1 MSVLARFLASRR
13 EQLLAR
19 FEEEVSGLLAP
30 RGLSR
35 GELRNHLPDFLD
47 DVAQALGEDPST
59 RKRLLAHNPTSGE
72 HGRQRLRV
80 GFDLDSLVREYG
92 LLSDCILR
100 LLEEEG
106 VAPPLTELRVLWDCL
121 AAASADSVTQ
131 YVAHAQGLVRQG
143 EARLQAILDNAPA
156 AFYLKDREGR
166 WLLVNRQMERLF
178 GRPRRELLGLKD
190 SDVLAGEAAAAIR
203 ANDVRVLQTGQPLES
218 EEVVPFPDG
227 PRTFLSL
234 KFPLLDA
241 QGRCEALCGI
251 STDIT
256 ERKHTEEF
264 QQRILGIV
272 SHDVRGPLSAIT
284 LSAAMLE
291 QLGLTPVQRRHM
303 ARITTSTHRIEEL
316 VASLLDFALARMG
329 RQLPL
334 RREPVELEALVRAA
348 LDEVQAA
355 HPEGRLQCEAQG
367 DTRGEWDPARLL
379 QVTGNLLTN
388 ALKYGT
394 PGTPVR
400 ARVHGTG
407 GSVVLQV
414 HNQGTP
420 IPAAV
425 LPQLFKP
432 FRRGAHD
439 GDMRTEGVGLGLYI
453 VSEVVRAHGGT
464 VHAESSAD
472 GGTTFTLELP
482 RVPPDAR

>member
-1 MSVLARFLASRR
+1 MSVLARFLDSRR

-30 RGLSR
+30 QGLTRS
-35 GELRNHLPDFLD
+35 ELRDHLPHFLD
-47 DVAQALGEDPST
+47 DVAQALREDPSS

-92 LLSDCILR
+92 LLSDCLLR
-100 LLEEEG
+100 MLEEEG
-106 VAPPLTELRVLWDCL
+106 LAVPLPELRVLWDCL

-131 YVAHAQGLVRQG
+131 YVAHAQGLLRQS
-143 EARLQAILDNAPA
+143 EARLQAILDNAPTA
-156 AFYLKDREGR
+156 VYLKDREGR
-166 WLLVNRQMERLF
+166 WLFVNRQMEVLF
-178 GRPRRELLGLKD
+178 NRPRRELLGRKD
-190 SDVLAGEAAAAIR
+190 SDVLTGEAAAAIR
-203 ANDVRVLQTGQPLES
+203 ANDVRVLETGQPLES

-291 QLGLTPVQRRHM
+291 QLGVTPVQLRHVR
-303 ARITTSTHRIEEL
+303 RITTSTHRIEEL
-316 VASLLDFALARMG
+316 VASLLDFALARLG
-329 RQLPL
+329 RRLPL
-334 RREPVELEALVRAA
+334 RRESVELEALVRAA
-348 LDEVQAA
+348 MDEVQAS
-355 HPEGRLQCEAQG
+355 HPDARLQCEAQG

-388 ALKYGT
+388 ALKYGAPDT
-394 PGTPVR
+394 AVR
-400 ARVHGTG
+400 ARVRAVAGT
-407 GSVVLQV
+407 VLLQV
-414 HNQGTP
+414 HNQGAP
-420 IPAAV
+420 IPPSV

-432 FRRGAHD
+432 FRRGTHD
-439 GDMRTEGVGLGLYI
+439 GDTHTEGVGLGLYI
-453 VSEVVRAHGGT
+453 VSEVVRAHGGS
-464 VHAESSAD
+464 VRVESTAQE
-472 GGTTFTLELP
+472 GTTFTLELP
-482 RVPPDAR
+482 RVPPAER